1 MPITVYGT
9 TEIKFKN
16 DVYLLKKGKELKIF
30 EEVSEPE
37 EAQITEDFS
46 EFFENYKRWK
56 FGIKTEKWTM
66 VFVTAINFKFP
77 HLVWDESVNFLL
89 SITSKNG
96 KYNITGIIFDKDERT
111 ALEKAFLFKKLNLSY
126 ISFDISGEYSPYPL
140 EIKKEQLFTLIS
152 GILKELKEIK
162 QIAKETYSETK
173 SIKEETK
180 SIKEISLG
188 MFNLMGEMV
197 KELRFLRKD
206 MQELAKRLEAV
217 EKHFN
222 VSREQTILTTNS
234 ITASPSAVSPPH
246 DAIEVVVVSDKAVNQ
261 SGETVKLPN
270 PLEEVVEFIY
280 PKTEAFLM
288 FFGYDRGLKEEVEPK
303 LAKLVREKYLRG
315 ESDIFPEEAKEITGI
330 EPKIKRPWKIV
341 ITLKQD
347 YLRKLVKAVKETLG
361 YVPLSEVEKALK
373 CVFKEVIEKN
383 LKSVDGELLKRCFAE
398 KYRPRVEALLKKLEN
413 IKEGKVE
420 ADGKIYIPKDELL
433 LLSLDL
439 EAKRKGKKLLVR
451 EI

>member
-9 TEIKFKN
+9 TKIRFKN
-16 DVYLLKKGKELKIF
+16 DVYLLKRGKELKVF
-30 EEVSEPE
+30 EEVSDPE
-37 EAQITEDFS
+37 EAEITEDFS
-46 EFFENYKRWK
+46 EFFENYQKWK
-56 FGIKTEKWTM
+56 LGIKTEKWTM

-77 HLVWDESVNFLL
+77 HLVWDDSVNFLL
-89 SITSKNG
+89 SIAPKKG
-96 KYNITGIIFDKDERT
+96 KYTITGIIFDKNERT
-111 ALEKAFLFKKLNLSY
+111 ALEKAFLFKKLNLNY
-126 ISFDISGEYSPYPL
+126 ISFDISGEYRPYPL
-140 EIKKEQLFTLIS
+140 KVKKEQLFNLLS
-152 GILKELKEIK
+152 EILKELKEIK
-162 QIAKETYSETK
+162 QIAKETYT
-173 SIKEETK
+173 ETK

-222 VSREQTILTTNS
+222 ISRKSNIIPTNS
-234 ITASPSAVSPPH
+234 NTAFPPAVSLPSNT
-246 DAIEVVVVSDKAVNQ
+246 IEVVVISDKAVNQ
-261 SGETVKLPN
+261 KGESVKLPN

-288 FFGYDRGLKEEVEPK
+288 YFGYDKGIKEEVEPK
-303 LAKLVREKYLRG
+303 LTKLVREKYLRG
-315 ESDIFPEEAKEITGI
+315 ESEVSPEEAKKITGI
-330 EPKIKRPWKIV
+330 EPRIKRPWKIV
-341 ITLKQD
+341 ITLRED

-373 CVFKEVIEKN
+373 CVFKEVVEKN
-383 LKSVDGELLKRCFAE
+383 LKNVDGELLKRCFSE

-413 IKEGKVE
+413 LKGGKAE
-420 ADGKIYIPKDELL
+420 AEGKIYVPKDELL

-439 EAKRKGKKLLVR
+439 EAKRKGKKLLLR
-451 EI
+451 EV